1 MKMDK
6 ELQKKSIN
14 IKYYNTL
21 FCGYIVILF
30 FNTNKIT
37 LES

>member
-30 FNTNKIT
+30 NTNKIT